1 LSWQDELRQLDEDLA
16 AGKVSA
22 QDYRSRRDAVLA
34 QTAAGAPAPQ
44 APTPQAPTP
53 QAPTP
58 QAPTPQA
65 PTPQAPPQ
73 PSQWTPA
80 PQPQFPAYPQQ
91 NPSERTQSIS
101 QPPPGQAPGNA
112 PGDPTQVVRGGQ
124 APPNSSGEATQIVR
138 PVEQPGSSPES
149 NAERTQIVT
158 GFGGRPSGP
167 GGQNSGWSAQPPTG
181 NPDGPP
187 WGGAEF
193 PPLGSLRQNEPWYS
207 QGPEV
212 FDRQGGGRGKTF
224 AIGGVVLLVVL
235 VVVAIL
241 VFKPFSGTTSA
252 QQGGGGQQTATR
264 PAPTTT
270 PTPTGPIAHIPGS
283 TSPNS
288 VRTFADVTSLGFLSP
303 EEITSFQS
311 GQPTATYFSDV
322 RAGSNRVLI
331 LVVKT
336 SSAQA
341 AGTIVTQLAELQVRF
356 QMKARVGGPVGV
368 LSQAIDTAQGGPLRR
383 AEWASGTYAVRVQV
397 QGPDPT
403 GADQELTTVLNDQL
417 AKLPANG

>member
-1 LSWQDELRQLDEDLA
+1 VVDPHCGQFRKGGAGLSWQDELRQLDEDLA

-34 QTAAGAPAPQ
+34 QTAAGAPPPQ
-44 APTPQAPTP
+44 APTPQT
-53 QAPTP
+53 
-58 QAPTPQA
+58 
-65 PTPQAPPQ
+65 PPQ

-80 PQPQFPAYPQQ
+80 PQPQFPVYPQQ
-91 NPSERTQSIS
+91 SPSERTQSIS
-101 QPPPGQAPGNA
+101 QPPPGQQAPGQSAPNNA

-124 APPNSSGEATQIVR
+124 APPNDSGEATQIVR
-138 PVEQPGSSPES
+138 PVDPPGSSPD

-167 GGQNSGWSAQPPTG
+167 GGQNGGWSAQPPGTS
-181 NPDGPP
+181 DAPP

-212 FDRQGGGRGKTF
+212 FDRRGGGRGKVF
-224 AIGGVVLLVVL
+224 AISGVVLLVVL

-241 VFKPFSGTTSA
+241 VFKPFSGTSSA
-252 QQGGGGQQTATR
+252 QQGGGGQQTTTR

-270 PTPTGPIAHIPGS
+270 PTPIGPIAHIPGS
-283 TSPNS
+283 TSPNT
-288 VRTFADVTSLGFLSP
+288 VRTFGDVTALGFLSP
-303 EEITSFQS
+303 EEITAFQS

-322 RAGSNRVLI
+322 RDGSNRVLI

-336 SSAQA
+336 SGAQT
-341 AGTIVTQLAELQVRF
+341 AGTIATQLSVLQIKY

-368 LSQAIDTAQGGPLRR
+368 LIQTIDNAQGGPLRR
-383 AEWASGTYAVRVQV
+383 AEWASGTYVLRIQV